1 MERNGPK
8 IDSNQNTKSQSN
20 NNNSNSTNASAPAGA
35 MEPKYPH
42 ANPKQERHPNEGIY
56 RNPRF
61 MNASNTILGCPVVLK
76 LKSNNTFHGIFVTF
90 SPEFDVLLECCHQV
104 DPANEVVI
112 YGRSLPKKA
121 SLNAMYFERENIVE
135 MTALEVDK
143 DFALKSA
150 ESNFTDAAI
159 SQKAQT
165 QGKGPYNPNASSND
179 AECGK
184 ELEAFD
190 DWGGSDGGLEDE
202 MG

>member
-8 IDSNQNTKSQSN
+8 PDNQNTKGGNQ
-20 NNNSNSTNASAPAGA
+20 NNNSSSSASA
-35 MEPKYPH
+35 MESHHKYSNH
-42 ANPKQERHPNEGIY
+42 SHNNSKQERHPNEGIY

-76 LKSNNTFHGIFVTF
+76 VKSNDTFHGIFVTF

-104 DPANEVVI
+104 DPANEVMI
-112 YGRSLPKKA
+112 YGRSLPKK
-121 SLNAMYFERENIVE
+121 STVKAMFFERESIVE

-159 SQKAQT
+159 SQKTQP
-165 QGKGPYNPNASSND
+165 QGKGSAQYSSQSND
-179 AECGK
+179 PDFGK

-190 DWGGSDGGLEDE
+190 DWGGSDCGIEDD
-202 MG
+202 MGK